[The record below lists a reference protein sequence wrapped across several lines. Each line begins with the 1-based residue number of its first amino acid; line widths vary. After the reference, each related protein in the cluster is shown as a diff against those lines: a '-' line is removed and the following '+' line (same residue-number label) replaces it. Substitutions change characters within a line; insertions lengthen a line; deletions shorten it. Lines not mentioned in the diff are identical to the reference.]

1 MSIHP
6 VDREE
11 DLKETI
17 TEEPP
22 TVILPPEAIE
32 RFLGNFE
39 RSTRRWEIVVYPAM
53 FAFIVLAI
61 YGFILIRSLTS
72 DMHRIAASIDG
83 QLNQNISAM
92 NRNIDQMR
100 GEMVTMRKQL
110 QTMSGQMQSL
120 DELAPMQQQMQQ
132 MNDHMQYMVVTT
144 QRMQN
149 DMAALSWNIARPMS
163 WMPW

>member
-1 MSIHP
+1 MSIQP
-6 VDREE
+6 VDLEE
-11 DLKETI
+11 NVEEKI
-17 TEEPP
+17 TEESP

-61 YGFILIRSLTS
+61 YGFILIGSLTS
-72 DMHRIAASIDG
+72 DMHQIAASIDG
-83 QLNQNISAM
+83 PLNQNINSMSA
-92 NRNIDQMR
+92 NIAQMR
-100 GEMVTMRKQL
+100 SEMVTMREQL
-110 QTMSGQMQSL
+110 QQMSGQMQSL

-132 MNDHMQYMVVTT
+132 MNDNMQYMVVTT